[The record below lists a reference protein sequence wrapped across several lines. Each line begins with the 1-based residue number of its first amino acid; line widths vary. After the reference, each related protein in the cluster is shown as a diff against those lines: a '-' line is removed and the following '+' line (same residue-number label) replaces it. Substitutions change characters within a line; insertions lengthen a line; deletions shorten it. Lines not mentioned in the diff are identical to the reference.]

1 MDAVT
6 TSIRMPVEVRDHY
19 ETLAQATG
27 RTRNDLMVAA
37 LREVAEHRLHEIAMI
52 QEGLAQARAG
62 RTIAIADV
70 LSEFTRDGILP
81 MDFVLDDGTD
91 GLRATS

>member
-6 TSIRMPVEVRDHY
+6 TSIRMPAEVRDHY

-27 RTRNDLMVAA
+27 RTRNDLMVEA
-37 LREVAEHRLHEIAMI
+37 LQEVAEYRLREIAMI

-70 LSEFTRDGILP
+70 IAEFTRDGLLP
-81 MDFVLDDGTD
+81 VDYVLDDGAD
-91 GLRATS
+91 ELQATS

>member
-1 MDAVT
+1 MDA
-6 TSIRMPVEVRDHY
+6 EVRDHY